1 MAKHRIK
8 FVFRDNPDGSRTDI
22 DSYDFFGCTSPYTQ
36 RWNTA
41 DKERFHEERIA
52 IEKGEVKYFC
62 GGCCKPVVLRGRKI
76 EEGVTMFFRHKGD
89 APKDCPFEDGRLL
102 SEQQMRALKYKGKQ
116 ESLLHEKLKCFIA
129 AALEDEGFEV
139 DVEKTKKINQSQSRR
154 PDVLA
159 HNPLTQQ
166 NIVFEIQMS
175 TTFLNVVVG
184 RMSDYSS
191 IDYSVIWVFNRFEPE
206 VYTTKDTYQFQNNNI
221 FILDDEMMDL
231 SLKNNKL
238 TFRVY
243 YLEYEDVGS
252 PSPKSGWKNTIVTLA
267 DLTFGSKR
275 GVYFFDSKKSRDQII
290 SIIEQ
295 RERTYRNMHGGLS
308 KISSL
313 ERLDQA
319 EIDAIVT
326 SSDEDIDDLIKNS
339 IKLGLYGEI
348 THHNITSLFQWLEI
362 LKQRAMNIE
371 YEEFKSVIKNEI
383 VYNDN
388 YQNCHVLD
396 WDGFNILNHPSIIE
410 DTLFIFSIYHLGYWP
425 EEIDAEDIEKTMR
438 DEYKNTHRDK
448 KAPETFLHSL
458 THYFLL
464 KITKESSN
472 IRERK
477 ELITFYLEN
486 YSFISCIIAVTM
498 RRFVEHDFSN
508 LIGFCNYVWNHCKSY
523 CATFL
528 RIMDNSKIDPSE
540 YISKKGVDHY
550 SRIKKAAQG
559 QGISHTMSRLMS
571 ILIPK
576 VWDSKI

>member
-1 MAKHRIK
+1 MANPTIK
-8 FVFRDNPDGSRTDI
+8 FVFKENHDGSRTDI
-22 DSYDFFGCTSPYTQ
+22 DSDDFFGCTSPYTL
-36 RWNTA
+36 RWNTPE
-41 DKERFHEERIA
+41 KERFHEERIA
-52 IEKGEVKYFC
+52 IEKGEVKYLC
-62 GGCCKPVVLRGRKI
+62 GACGNPVVLRGGRS
-76 EEGVTMFFRHKGD
+76 EEGVTMYFRHKGD
-89 APKDCPFEDGRLL
+89 APDDCPFEEGRSL

-116 ESLLHEKLKCFIA
+116 ESLLHEKLKCFISS
-129 AALEDEGFEV
+129 ALEGEGFEV
-139 DVEKTKKINQSQSRR
+139 EVEKTQRINQSQSRR

-159 HNPLTQQ
+159 HNLLTQQ

-191 IDYSVIWVFNRFEPE
+191 IDYSVIWVFNEFEPE
-206 VYTTKDTYQFQNNNI
+206 VYTTKDTYQFQNNNV

-243 YLEYEDVGS
+243 YLEYEDVGT
-252 PSPKSGWKNTIVTLA
+252 PSPKSEWKNTIVTLA

-290 SIIEQ
+290 AKIEQ
-295 RERTYRNMHGGLS
+295 RERTYRNIHGGLS
-308 KISSL
+308 KISNL

-319 EIDAIVT
+319 EIDAIIT
-326 SSDEDIDDLIKNS
+326 SSDEDIADRIKNS
-339 IKLGLYGEI
+339 IRHGLYGEI
-348 THHNITSLFQWLEI
+348 THHNITSLFQWLEM
-362 LKQRAMNIE
+362 LKERAMNND
-371 YEEFKSVIKNEI
+371 YEVVKSFIKNEI
-383 VYNDN
+383 VYKDN
-388 YQNCHVLD
+388 YLHCQVCD

-410 DTLFIFSIYHLGYWP
+410 DTRFIFSIYHLGYWT
-425 EEIDAEDIEKTMR
+425 EEIDAEDIERTMR
-438 DEYKNTHRDK
+438 DEYKKTQRDK
-448 KAPETFLHSL
+448 KAPDSFLYSL

-464 KITKESSN
+464 KITMESSN

-486 YSFISCIIAVTM
+486 YSFISCVIAVTM

-508 LIGFCNYVWNHCKSY
+508 LIGFCNYVWNHCNSY

-528 RIMDNSKIDPSE
+528 RIMENSKIDPSE
-540 YISKKGVDHY
+540 FTSKKGVDHY
-550 SRIKKAAQG
+550 SRIKKTAQC
-559 QGISHTMSRLMS
+559 QSISQTMSRLMS

-576 VWDSKI
+576 VWDSNN

>member
-1 MAKHRIK
+1 MANPTIN
-8 FVFRDNPDGSRTDI
+8 FVFKENPDGSRTDI
-22 DSYDFFGCTSPYTQ
+22 DSDDFFGCTSPYTQ
-36 RWNTA
+36 RWNTV

-52 IEKGEVKYFC
+52 IEKGEVKYIC
-62 GGCCKPVVLRGRKI
+62 GACCKPVVLRGGRS
-76 EEGVTMFFRHKGD
+76 EEGVTMYFRHKGD
-89 APKDCPFEDGRLL
+89 APEDCLFEEGRSL

-116 ESLLHEKLKCFIA
+116 ESLLHERLKCFIA
-129 AALEDEGFEV
+129 TALEGEGFEV
-139 DVEKTKKINQSQSRR
+139 DVEKTKRINQSQSRR

-191 IDYSVIWVFNRFEPE
+191 IDYSVIWVFNQFEPE
-206 VYTTKDTYQFQNNNI
+206 VYTTKDTYQFQNNNV
-221 FILDDEMMDL
+221 FILDDDMMDL
-231 SLKNNKL
+231 SLKNNQL

-243 YLEYEDVGS
+243 YLEYEDAGT
-252 PSPKSGWKNTIVTLA
+252 PSPKSEWKNRIVTLA
-267 DLTFGSKR
+267 DLTFDSKR

-290 SIIEQ
+290 SKIEQ
-295 RERTYRNMHGGLS
+295 REKNYRNIHGGLS

-319 EIDAIVT
+319 EIDAIIT
-326 SSDEDIDDLIKNS
+326 SSDEDISDRIKNS
-339 IKLGLYGEI
+339 IRYGLYGEI
-348 THHNITSLFQWLEI
+348 TRHNITSLFQLLDI
-362 LKQRAMNIE
+362 LKQRAMDAE
-371 YEEFKSVIKNEI
+371 YEEVKSFIKNEI
-383 VYNDN
+383 VYTDN
-388 YQNCHVLD
+388 YQNCHVWD

-425 EEIDAEDIEKTMR
+425 EEINAEDIEKTMR
-438 DEYKNTHRDK
+438 DEYKNTQRDK
-448 KAPETFLHSL
+448 KASETFLHSL

-464 KITKESSN
+464 KIAMESSN

-486 YSFISCIIAVTM
+486 YSFISCIIALTM

-508 LIGFCNYVWNHCKSY
+508 LIGFCNYVWNHCNSY

-528 RIMDNSKIDPSE
+528 RIMDNSKIDRSE
-540 YISKKGVDHY
+540 FTSKKGVDHY
-550 SRIKKAAQG
+550 IRIKKAAQG
-559 QGISHTMSRLMS
+559 QGISQTMSRLMS

-576 VWDSKI
+576 VWNSKI

>member
-1 MAKHRIK
+1 MANPTIK
-8 FVFRDNPDGSRTDI
+8 FVFKENPDGSRTDI
-22 DSYDFFGCTSPYTQ
+22 ESDDFFGCTSPYTQ
-36 RWNTA
+36 RWNTT

-52 IEKGEVKYFC
+52 IEKGEVRYLC
-62 GGCCKPVVLRGRKI
+62 GACCKPVVLRGGRS
-76 EEGVTMFFRHKGD
+76 EEGVSMYFRHKGD
-89 APKDCPFEDGRLL
+89 APEDCPFEEGRSL

-116 ESLLHEKLKCFIA
+116 ESHLHERLKCFIA
-129 AALEDEGFEV
+129 STLEEEGFEV
-139 DVEKTKKINQSQSRR
+139 EIEKTLRINHTQSRR

-191 IDYSVIWVFNRFEPE
+191 IDYSVIWVFNEFEPE
-206 VYTTKDTYQFQNNNI
+206 VYTTKDTYQFQNNNV

-231 SLKNNKL
+231 SLKNNEL

-243 YLEYEDVGS
+243 YLEYEDVGA
-252 PSPKSGWKNTIVTLA
+252 PSPKSEWKNTVVTLE
-267 DLTFGSKR
+267 DLTFDSKR

-290 SIIEQ
+290 SKIEQ
-295 RERTYRNMHGGLS
+295 RERTYRNIQGGLS
-308 KISSL
+308 KMGNL

-319 EIDAIVT
+319 EIDAIIT
-326 SSDEDIDDLIKNS
+326 SPDEDIDDHIKDS
-339 IKLGLYGEI
+339 IRDGLYGEI
-348 THHNITSLFQWLEI
+348 THHNITSLFQWLEM
-362 LKQRAMNIE
+362 LKERAMNNE
-371 YEEFKSVIKNEI
+371 YEEVKSFIKNEI

-388 YQNCHVLD
+388 YQNSHVWD

-410 DTLFIFSIYHLGYWP
+410 NTQFIFSIYHLGYWP
-425 EEIDAEDIEKTMR
+425 EEIEAEDIEKTMM
-438 DEYKNTHRDK
+438 DEYKKTQRDK
-448 KAPETFLHSL
+448 KAPDSFLYSL

-464 KITKESSN
+464 KITMESSN

-477 ELITFYLEN
+477 ELITLYLEN

-508 LIGFCNYVWNHCKSY
+508 LIGFCNYVWNHCNSF
-523 CATFL
+523 CAVFL
-528 RIMDNSKIDPSE
+528 RILHNSKIDPSE
-540 YISKKGVDHY
+540 FISKKGVDHY
-550 SRIKKAAQG
+550 DKIKKAAQD
-559 QGISHTMSRLMS
+559 QVISHTMSRLMS

-576 VWDSKI
+576 VWNSNN